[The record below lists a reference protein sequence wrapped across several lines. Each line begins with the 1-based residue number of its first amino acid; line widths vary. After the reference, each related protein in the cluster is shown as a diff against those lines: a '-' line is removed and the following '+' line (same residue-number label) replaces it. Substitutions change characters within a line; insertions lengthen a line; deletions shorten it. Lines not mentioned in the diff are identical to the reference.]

1 MPSQSITSVSNP
13 HIKKVLQLRERKARY
28 ECGLTIIEGVREVS
42 CALAAGLKPQELF
55 VCPEFFHDRGE
66 AGLVGKIGKS
76 ATVFEVSKKV
86 FEKISY
92 GERHEGVLAVGQ
104 PQAVALHGLK
114 LSSVPF
120 VVIVESVEKPGNLG
134 AILRTCDAAG
144 VEALILC
151 DPATDLYNPNI
162 IRSSLGTIFS
172 VPTVTASLEETKQFL
187 NTNKIKIC
195 AAAPQAVQVYTGAD
209 LRGALAI
216 VLGSEQ
222 KGLTDFWLKNSS
234 LQVKIPMRGKAD
246 SLNVSNTAAI
256 LT

>member
-1 MPSQSITSVSNP
+1 
-13 HIKKVLQLRERKARY
+13 
-28 ECGLTIIEGVREVS
+28 
-42 CALAAGLKPQELF
+42 
-55 VCPEFFHDRGE
+55 
-66 AGLVGKIGKS
+66 
-76 ATVFEVSKKV
+76 
-86 FEKISY
+86 
-92 GERHEGVLAVGQ
+92 
-104 PQAVALHGLK
+104 
-114 LSSVPF
+114 
-120 VVIVESVEKPGNLG
+120 
-134 AILRTCDAAG
+134 
-144 VEALILC
+144 
-151 DPATDLYNPNI
+151 LYNPNI

-256 LT
+256 LIYEAFRQRSS